1 MAEAMLHP
9 VRHGQN
15 VVTIYYGHP
24 GIFVYASHR
33 AIQIAHKQGLKA
45 KMLPGVSALDCL
57 FADLGIDPSYP
68 GLQVLE
74 STDFLVRNRKIL
86 TDGHLVLLQVSR
98 CKNIPCCF
106 PLLFEFVCKIS
117 MTEMF
122 KHAANPVI
130 KVPKV
135 EIFVRKMSLYLKP
148 TTNKKFI
155 FLNV

>member
-106 PLLFEFVCKIS
+106 PLLFEFACKIR
-117 MTEMF
+117 MTDMF
-122 KHAANPVI
+122 KHAANPII